1 MSEQNNIVVGDA
13 VKALK
18 NRDIDVLLHV
28 TNDQG
33 VMGSGIALQI
43 KHDIPDAYVGYKE
56 NHALGEISF
65 GEYCSGGFVIN
76 MTAQSFYGKVGSGR
90 FLNYGALSKCLN
102 DVYEFLETQHDY
114 DDCKNV
120 KIGIPV
126 RMGAVRAGGDWEI
139 VKEMVDFLLGRHF
152 TVIYYDFDKG

>member
-18 NRDIDVLLHV
+18 DGDVDVLLHV

-43 KHDIPDAYVGYKE
+43 KHDIPDAFEAYKE
-56 NHALGEISF
+56 IHTLGEISI
-65 GEYCSGGFVIN
+65 GVDCSGGFVLN
-76 MTAQSFYGKVGSGR
+76 MTAQSFYGKVGSAR

-102 DVYEFLETQHDY
+102 DVYEFCKMQYYY
-114 DDCKNV
+114 DEYKKV
-120 KIGIPV
+120 KIGVPV
-126 RMGAVRAGGDWEI
+126 RMGAYRAGGDWEI
-139 VKEMVDFLLGRHF
+139 VKEMVDFVLGNHF
-152 TVIYYDFDKG
+152 TVVYYDLDKG

>member
-1 MSEQNNIVVGDA
+1 MNSNVIVGDA

-43 KHDIPDAYVGYKE
+43 KHDIPDAFEAYRE

-65 GEYCSGGFVIN
+65 GEDCSGGFVIN
-76 MTAQSFYGKVGSGR
+76 MTAQSFYGKAGSGR

-102 DVYEFLETQHDY
+102 DVYEFLETQNDY
-114 DDCKNV
+114 DDYKNV

-126 RMGAVRAGGDWEI
+126 RMGAFRAGGDWEI
-139 VKEMVDFLLGRHF
+139 VKEMCDFILGRHF
-152 TVIYYDFDKG
+152 TLTYYDFDKG